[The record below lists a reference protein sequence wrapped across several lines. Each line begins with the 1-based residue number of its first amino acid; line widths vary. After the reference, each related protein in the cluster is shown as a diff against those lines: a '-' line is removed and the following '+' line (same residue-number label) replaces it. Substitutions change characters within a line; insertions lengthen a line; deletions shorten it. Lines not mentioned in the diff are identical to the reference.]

1 MEKIGRRSFCGTVA
15 MAIPLVCLNA
25 KFGENSSGQSDAV
38 IDSLADEISQI
49 TKDGI
54 QHGFKGEHLRRYA
67 GVVRTFDAYLEE
79 KGTNKGFDDR
89 LDMDDY
95 SQLNPAHIARITTQ
109 YWQKRAINF
118 DEDELAAQLAITPEE
133 YREMKKAIKKRGGI
147 RALNKEASDL
157 FERKAK
163 EFDANANKD
172 GADFKK
178 GAFRF
183 PFRSQSSRSNFVQVQ
198 DFPDPSELMLMAT
211 GTSVDCLCKSLLVE
225 GSILGL
231 ICATGLCPPCCAAAA
246 AMIAL
251 KNLLEAFGA
260 CNASRC

>member
-67 GVVRTFDAYLEE
+67 GVVRTFDACLEE
-79 KGTNKGFDDR
+79 KGSNQDFDNR

-95 SQLNPAHIARITTQ
+95 SQLNPAYTARITTQ

-118 DEDELAAQLAITPEE
+118 DEDELTAQLAITPEE

-147 RALNKEASDL
+147 RALHREVSDL

-163 EFDANANKD
+163 EYDANANKD

-183 PFRSQSSRSNFVQVQ
+183 PFRPQSSRSNFVQVQ
-198 DFPDPSELMLMAT
+198 DFPDPSQLMIMAM
-211 GTSVDCLCKSLLVE
+211 GSSIDCLCKALLVE
-225 GSILGL
+225 GSVLAIACSIA
-231 ICATGLCPPCCAAAA
+231 ICAPCCAAAA
-246 AMIAL
+246 LMIAME
-251 KNLLEAFGA
+251 NILESFGT
-260 CNASRC
+260 CNANRC

>member
-1 MEKIGRRSFCGTVA
+1 

-25 KFGENSSGQSDAV
+25 KFGENPSGQSDAV

-95 SQLNPAHIARITTQ
+95 SQLNPAHTARITTQ

-133 YREMKKAIKKRGGI
+133 YREMKRAIKKRGGI

-183 PFRSQSSRSNFVQVQ
+183 PFRPQSSRSNFVQVQ
-198 DFPDPSELMLMAT
+198 DFPDPSQLMIMAT
-211 GTSVDCLCKSLLVE
+211 GSSMDCLCKALLVAGCMLAIAFE
-225 GSILGL
+225 GV
-231 ICATGLCPPCCAAAA
+231 ICAQCCVVAAL
-246 AMIAL
+246 MIGME
-251 KNLLEAFGA
+251 NLLEAFGA

>member
-15 MAIPLVCLNA
+15 MAIPLACLNA
-25 KFGENSSGQSDAV
+25 KLGENSSGQSDAV

-67 GVVRTFDAYLEE
+67 GVVRTVDAYLEE
-79 KGTNKGFDDR
+79 KGSNQDFDNR
-89 LDMDDY
+89 LDVDDY
-95 SQLNPAHIARITTQ
+95 SQLNPAHTARITAQ

-118 DEDELAAQLAITPEE
+118 DEGELAAQLAITPED
-133 YREMKKAIKKRGGI
+133 YREVKKAIKRRGGI
-147 RALNKEASDL
+147 RGLNKEVSDL

-163 EFDANANKD
+163 EYDANANKD

-183 PFRSQSSRSNFVQVQ
+183 PFRPQSSRSNFVQVQ
-198 DFPDPSELMLMAT
+198 DFPDPSQLMILAVGSST
-211 GTSVDCLCKSLLVE
+211 DCLCKALLVQ
-225 GSILGL
+225 GSILGI
-231 ICATGLCPPCCAAAA
+231 ICAAVLCAPCCAAAA
-246 AMIAL
+246 TIIAVE
-251 KNLLEAFGA
+251 NLLEAVGA
-260 CNASRC
+260 CNANRC

>member
-1 MEKIGRRSFCGTVA
+1 

-25 KFGENSSGQSDAV
+25 KFGEKSSGQSDAV

-54 QHGFKGEHLRRYA
+54 QNGFKGEHLRRYA
-67 GVVRTFDAYLEE
+67 GVVRTFDACLEE
-79 KGTNKGFDDR
+79 KGSNQDFDNR

-95 SQLNPAHIARITTQ
+95 SQLNPAYTARITTQ

-118 DEDELAAQLAITPEE
+118 DEDELAAQMAITPED
-133 YREMKKAIKKRGGI
+133 YREMKRAIKRRGGI
-147 RALNKEASDL
+147 RALNKEVSDL

-163 EFDANANKD
+163 EYDANANKD

-183 PFRSQSSRSNFVQVQ
+183 PFRLQSSRSNFVQVQ
-198 DFPDPSELMLMAT
+198 DFLDPSVLLGMSAGINM
-211 GTSVDCLCKSLLVE
+211 DCLCKALSVE
-225 GSILGL
+225 ASILGI
-231 ICATGLCPPCCAAAA
+231 ICAAGCAPCCAAAA
-246 AMIAL
+246 TMIAV

-260 CNASRC
+260 CSASRC